1 MSEAALGSFDALVR
15 LHRSLIC
22 DPDARP
28 VDSALR
34 PARVEEAEAWTW
46 VPTFELI
53 PYRCVDPI
61 ALALALAPEG
71 TASFHDLSDDRLDG
85 AIRHV
90 VEVEG
95 PIHWRVLAERLLD
108 AAGVTRLGSR
118 IRERI
123 EERVEALEQR
133 GDLIQQGPFVG
144 RASQLRVPRLRDWSA
159 LPDEIRDLD
168 HVPDTELMLAL
179 FRAVLDADDAE
190 GIPADQAMNDG
201 IHRMGFVRLTRN
213 ARERLQAPLEALLR
227 EGMLRLQRGSL
238 HLGRDAFLRSAES
251 AAGDPGPGR
260 VGTAASDVVLESR
273 PPLDAAELRT
283 IRD

>member
-1 MSEAALGSFDALVR
+1 MSEAAPGSFDALVQ

-22 DPDARP
+22 DPDTRP
-28 VDSALR
+28 ADSALR
-34 PARVEEAEAWTW
+34 PARGEEVEAWEW

-53 PYRCVDPI
+53 PYRSVDPA

-71 TASFHDLSDDRLDG
+71 TTSFHDLPEDRLDA

-90 VEVEG
+90 VEIEG

-108 AAGVTRLGSR
+108 AAGVGRLGSR

-123 EERVEALEQR
+123 EERVDALEQR
-133 GDLIQQGPFVG
+133 GDLIQQGPFIG
-144 RASQLRVPRLRDWSA
+144 RESQLRVPRLRDWSA

-179 FRAVLDADDAE
+179 FHAVLDADDAE
-190 GIPADQAMNDG
+190 GIPAARAMNDG
-201 IHRMGFVRLTRN
+201 IHRMGFIRLTRN
-213 ARERLQAPLEALLR
+213 ARERLEAPLEALLR

-238 HLGRDAFLRSAES
+238 HLGRDAFLRSSRSPTGGRSHGS
-251 AAGDPGPGR
+251 AGAAPSDRVIEPG
-260 VGTAASDVVLESR
+260 
-273 PPLDAAELRT
+273 PPLDAAEPRPM
-283 IRD
+283 RD